1 MGQVQITDNAL
12 WVKHVEDGE
21 AIATRILDLKDND
34 PIVLN
39 VDGKPVLFRKMRTGK
54 DGRAVSGVRPDE
66 TFKAYWNDLLQKQRG
81 KRLPIA
87 LADLPPS
94 DPYLASIASL
104 LSEWDSPAD
113 NAAYN
118 DL

>member
-1 MGQVQITDNAL
+1 MGYVQITDNSL
-12 WVKHVEDGE
+12 WVKHVENDE
-21 AIATRILDLKDND
+21 ALAARILNLEDNA
-34 PIVLN
+34 PIILQ

-66 TFKAYWNDLLQKQRG
+66 TFKKYWNDLYQKRRG
-81 KRLPIA
+81 ERLPIA
-87 LADLPPS
+87 LADVPPA
-94 DPYLASIASL
+94 DPYLASIAAL